1 MISITD
7 LDFTHFDF
15 DDWWFDFV
23 NSFYS
28 VCAYFFNDILS
39 PILDVL
45 FSSKLVVFTAVIICF
60 AAVSAIVYIIIN
72 SRSDSFDDCYIDS
85 RISTPDMTT
94 YNAYPRRFH
103 FTGFYRPFSMLH
115 SLYRYFDNKE
125 KKAELEAQKKA
136 AQEAREK
143 ERADAQALADEY
155 FENNQTRMTVS
166 YNGFKFYA
174 PNWYKR
180 NWGNTHKVRT
190 TKYFDKYG
198 NLQIRTS
205 DTETK
210 DVSNE
215 FEQIED

>member
-1 MISITD
+1 MFSD
-7 LDFTHFDF
+7 FDF
-15 DDWWFDFV
+15 SQWWSYFV
-23 NSFYS
+23 DTILEI
-28 VCAYFFNDILS
+28 VDYFLGNIISPIFDIL
-39 PILDVL
+39 
-45 FSSKLVVFTAVIICF
+45 FGSKLVIFTAVFVAFSAI
-60 AAVSAIVYIIIN
+60 SAIVYIILN
-72 SRSDSFDDCYIDS
+72 SRSDSFDDCYFDS
-85 RISTPDMTT
+85 RITTPDMTT

-115 SLYRYFDNKE
+115 SLYRYFDAKE

-143 ERADAQALADEY
+143 ERADAQVLADEY
-155 FENNQTRMTVS
+155 FDNNQTRMTVS

-205 DTETK
+205 DTATK

-215 FEQIED
+215 FEQTED

>member
-1 MISITD
+1 MFGD
-7 LDFTHFDF
+7 FDF
-15 DDWWFDFV
+15 SQWWTYFV
-23 NSFYS
+23 SS
-28 VCAYFFNDILS
+28 IGEIAEYFLGNIFS
-39 PILDVL
+39 PIADVL
-45 FSSKLVVFTAVIICF
+45 FSSKLVIFTAVFVALSAI
-60 AAVSAIVYIIIN
+60 SAIVYIILN

-94 YNAYPRRFH
+94 YNAYPRRLH

-115 SLYRYFDNKE
+115 SLYRYFDAKE

-136 AQEAREK
+136 AQEARDK

-215 FEQIED
+215 FEQTED

>member
-1 MISITD
+1 MS
-7 LDFTHFDF
+7 DF
-15 DDWWFDFV
+15 DIVEFWDYFV
-23 NSFYS
+23 ESLFAVFS
-28 VCAYFFNDILS
+28 EGFGPAISAVTEIL
-39 PILDVL
+39 
-45 FSSKLVVFTAVIICF
+45 FQSKIVVFTAVFIAFSAI
-60 AAVSAIVYIIIN
+60 SAIVYIILN

-85 RISTPDMTT
+85 RISTSDMAT
-94 YNAYPRRFH
+94 YNANPRSFH

-115 SLYRYFDNKE
+115 SLYRYFDTKE
-125 KKAELEAQKKA
+125 KKAELEAKKKA
-136 AQEAREK
+136 VEEAREQ
-143 ERADAQALADEY
+143 ERSEAQVLADEY

-215 FEQIED
+215 FEQTEE

>member
-1 MISITD
+1 MSGSQ
-7 LDFTHFDF
+7 LSQ
-15 DDWWFDFV
+15 WWND
-23 NSFYS
+23 FYS
-28 VCAYFFNDILS
+28 SFGSVSSFFFNKVFRSIADILF
-39 PILDVL
+39 D
-45 FSSKLVVFTAVIICF
+45 SKIIVFTSVFVAC
-60 AAVSAIVYIIIN
+60 AAVSAIVYIVLN

-115 SLYRYFDNKE
+115 SLYRYFDTKE

-174 PNWYKR
+174 PDWYKR
-180 NWGNTHKVRT
+180 NWGNTHKIRT
-190 TKYFDKYG
+190 TKYRDKYG

>member
-1 MISITD
+1 MFGD
-7 LDFTHFDF
+7 FDF
-15 DDWWFDFV
+15 SQWWSYFV
-23 NSFYS
+23 SS
-28 VCAYFFNDILS
+28 IAEIGEYFLGNIMS
-39 PILDVL
+39 PIMDVL
-45 FSSKLVVFTAVIICF
+45 FSSKLVVFTAVFVAFSAI
-60 AAVSAIVYIIIN
+60 SAIVYIILN

-85 RISTPDMTT
+85 RIATPDMTT

-143 ERADAQALADEY
+143 EMADAQSLADEY

-180 NWGNTHKVRT
+180 NWGNTHKIRT
-190 TKYFDKYG
+190 TKYLDKYG

-215 FEQIED
+215 FEQTED

>member
-1 MISITD
+1 MFGD
-7 LDFTHFDF
+7 FDF
-15 DDWWFDFV
+15 SQWWTYFV
-23 NSFYS
+23 SS
-28 VCAYFFNDILS
+28 IGEISEYFLGNIFS
-39 PILDVL
+39 PITDVL
-45 FSSKLVVFTAVIICF
+45 FSSKLVVFTAVFVALSAI
-60 AAVSAIVYIIIN
+60 SAIVYIILN

-94 YNAYPRRFH
+94 YNAYPGRLH

-115 SLYRYFDNKE
+115 SLYRYFDVKE

-143 ERADAQALADEY
+143 ERADAQVLADEY

>member
-1 MISITD
+1 MFGD
-7 LDFTHFDF
+7 FDF
-15 DDWWFDFV
+15 SQWWTYFV
-23 NSFYS
+23 SS
-28 VCAYFFNDILS
+28 IGEIGEYFLGNIFS
-39 PILDVL
+39 PITDVL
-45 FSSKLVVFTAVIICF
+45 FSSKLVVFTAVFVAFSAI
-60 AAVSAIVYIIIN
+60 SAIVYIILN

-103 FTGFYRPFSMLH
+103 FTGFYRSFSMLH

-125 KKAELEAQKKA
+125 KKADLEAQKKA

-143 ERADAQALADEY
+143 ERADAQVLADEY

-215 FEQIED
+215 FEQTED

>member
-1 MISITD
+1 MA
-7 LDFTHFDF
+7 DF
-15 DDWWFDFV
+15 DIVEWWGYFV
-23 NSFYS
+23 ESFFEVFGEGFGTAIS
-28 VCAYFFNDILS
+28 FVTEIL
-39 PILDVL
+39 
-45 FSSKLVVFTAVIICF
+45 FQSKLVVFTAVFIAFSAI
-60 AAVSAIVYIIIN
+60 SAIVYIFLN

-115 SLYRYFDNKE
+115 SLYRYFDAKE

-136 AQEAREK
+136 AQEVRDK
-143 ERADAQALADEY
+143 ERADAQVLADEY

-180 NWGNTHKVRT
+180 NWGNTHKIRT
-190 TKYFDKYG
+190 TKYRDKYG